1 MIHDV
6 IVKVTL
12 DCNIRCKY
20 CYVQRNRGYEGQDHI
35 MSRNTLKML
44 MIRISDY
51 LKNNPNIDQFTF
63 YWHGGEPLLAGRAF
77 FEECFRLQQEYI
89 PKNISLINTIS
100 TNGIL
105 LDKEWI
111 NLIKKIGF
119 AICLSLDGPQEVHD
133 AWRISKNGE
142 GTYDRVVSSIKLLQQ
157 YNITPSVLSVVTP
170 EALSDGQEIY
180 HHLRQLGITWMD
192 FMYPFYS
199 IIDNTLDQN
208 IDPAEWGYFY
218 KDVFDAWMNEGNPE
232 VYIRLLNDLCMLRL
246 GGRTTMC
253 WSGSNCSYVITVDP
267 SGNIYI
273 CDDLLSYSDSML
285 GNIHEAAL
293 IDVDKNC
300 RLSRLSKKSF
310 IYGEECLNCSYF
322 AYCMGGCTLFR
333 ARKLDD
339 FHGKNYFCKS
349 QRIIIDHINDFF
361 QSIISQKS

>member
-111 NLIKKIGF
+111 NMIKKIGF
-119 AICLSLDGPQEVHD
+119 AICLSLDGP
-133 AWRISKNGE
+133 
-142 GTYDRVVSSIKLLQQ
+142 
-157 YNITPSVLSVVTP
+157 
-170 EALSDGQEIY
+170 
-180 HHLRQLGITWMD
+180 
-192 FMYPFYS
+192 
-199 IIDNTLDQN
+199 
-208 IDPAEWGYFY
+208 
-218 KDVFDAWMNEGNPE
+218 
-232 VYIRLLNDLCMLRL
+232 
-246 GGRTTMC
+246 
-253 WSGSNCSYVITVDP
+253 
-267 SGNIYI
+267 
-273 CDDLLSYSDSML
+273 
-285 GNIHEAAL
+285 
-293 IDVDKNC
+293 
-300 RLSRLSKKSF
+300 
-310 IYGEECLNCSYF
+310 
-322 AYCMGGCTLFR
+322 
-333 ARKLDD
+333 
-339 FHGKNYFCKS
+339 
-349 QRIIIDHINDFF
+349 
-361 QSIISQKS
+361 